1 MKDGVAAEPKII
13 LEKGKPV
20 SVILDFDAYQKLL
33 EKAEDID
40 DAKELLRLKKQK
52 LNFRPLEKYLA
63 SR

>member
-1 MKDGVAAEPKII
+1 MKDVVTAKPKII

-20 SVILDFDAYQKLL
+20 SVILDFASYQELL

-40 DAKELLRLKKQK
+40 DSREIRQLKKQK
-52 LNFRPLEKYLA
+52 LNFRPLEEYLA